1 MYAKVLVLIAITT
14 VVAMLLLAM
23 RQQRVEAM
31 HGMVSQH
38 RQINENRQMLWEW
51 QSRIAGTTNPV
62 TLRQALKRTGLALE
76 PANTSRPLPLMMVRV
91 PHEQP

>member
-38 RQINENRQMLWEW
+38 RQINENRQMLWECRHY
-51 QSRIAGTTNPV
+51 QPGYASPGSQANGLGLGAGQYI
-62 TLRQALKRTGLALE
+62 QATASDDGSSA
-76 PANTSRPLPLMMVRV
+76 P
-91 PHEQP
+91 